1 MAQSGV
7 SRREEVTGVKAKLVR
22 LFGSAALL
30 TTLALVLGAFV
41 EKWG

>member
-7 SRREEVTGVKAKLVR
+7 TARGGDGVKAKLTR